1 MDVLAWTKLGEV
13 TAYRGFSRITQK
25 TFRLPNGK
33 EGTFDISNGRD
44 VASILPL
51 TKRNT
56 VVVVRQYRPGPEMVC
71 EELPGGMIEPGESPL
86 DCITRELAEET
97 GYTGNISHV
106 ATTSVSPYSTIK
118 ANFFVATECERTATP
133 HLDELEDLA
142 VAEMPFLEFR
152 QKLKEGKFGTI
163 AGAYLCLDHLGLL

>member
-1 MDVLAWTKLGEV
+1 MDVRLWTKIREV
-13 TAYRGFSRITQK
+13 ITYKGFTSVVHK

-97 GYTGNISHV
+97 GYTGKIAHV
-106 ATTSVSPYSTIK
+106 ATTSVSPYSAIK
-118 ANFFVATECERTATP
+118 ANFFVATGCERSTTT
-133 HLDELEDLA
+133 HLDDLEDVA
-142 VAEMPFLEFR
+142 VAEIPFPEFR
-152 QKLKEGKFGTI
+152 QKLKEGKLGTI